1 MVKCFG
7 LLFIVSACFLTG
19 VYFSLRLKFRFEF
32 LSSFRGFMSNLETNI
47 RYDSRDIFELI
58 KASAPDYISGIFGD
72 ERGELSSYWKNT
84 IKNIPP
90 RYSLKNEDLSL
101 FTEFGRMLGTTDIEG
116 QLNHISLYKELIET
130 NIDNSKKELNSKSR
144 LYKLLGL
151 FAGIAAA
158 LLLI

>member
-1 MVKCFG
+1 MVKYIG

-19 VYFSLRLKFRFEF
+19 IYLSLRLKFRFEF
-32 LSSFRGFMSNLETNI
+32 LSSFKGFMSNLETNI
-47 RYDSRDIFELI
+47 RFSSRDIFELI
-58 KASAPDYISGIFGD
+58 KASAPENISGIFGD
-72 ERGELSSYWKNT
+72 ERTEFYTYWENT
-84 IKNIPP
+84 IKNIPS
-90 RYSLKNEDLSL
+90 RYALKKEDLNL
-101 FTEFGRMLGTTDIEG
+101 LAQFGHMLGTTDIEG

-130 NIDNSKKELNSKSR
+130 NIENSKKELNEKSR